1 MTKQTIDHFK
11 IPFRILPLG
20 DSCLSV
26 VFEEKIDPAI
36 NDRCI
41 QIAQSLDDDD
51 EVREAVPGYHTVAVY
66 FDPLRVERGSLIR
79 RLERRASDPTVLAQP
94 RVEVFSLF
102 EIPVRYGG
110 ECGPDLAAVAAIAH
124 AAGAAGDRRVQ
135 IEPLFRWDGIWL
147 NHARKPIGDR
157 KVRQALNYAT
167 DKQAL
172 VDHVLFGQAQVANH
186 MMPKHR
192 YWRADVKPFESATPQ
207 PFLFKPGMRVK
218 FVAA

>member
-1 MTKQTIDHFK
+1 MT

-41 QIAQSLDDDD
+41 QIAKSLDDDD

-66 FDPLRVERGSLIR
+66 FDPLRVERGSLVR
-79 RLERRASDPTVLAQP
+79 RLERRASDSIALAQP
-94 RVEVFSLF
+94 RVEVLSLLK
-102 EIPVRYGG
+102 IPVQYGG
-110 ECGPDLAAVAAIAH
+110 ECGPDLAAVADFARCSEDEVVRLHTTAEYRVYMLGFLPGFAYLAPVDQRIAMPRLDAPRLRVPAGSVGLAGSQTAIYPCDTP
-124 AAGAAGDRRVQ
+124 GGWR
-135 IEPLFRWDGIWL
+135 I
-147 NHARKPIGDR
+147 IG
-157 KVRQALNYAT
+157 
-167 DKQAL
+167 
-172 VDHVLFGQAQVANH
+172 
-186 MMPKHR
+186 
-192 YWRADVKPFESATPQ
+192 RADIKPFDGATPQ

>member
-1 MTKQTIDHFK
+1 MT

-36 NDRCI
+36 NDRCL
-41 QIAQSLDDDD
+41 QIAKSLEDDD

-110 ECGPDLAAVAAIAH
+110 ECGPDLAAVADFARCSEDDVVRLHTAPEYRVYMLGFLPGF
-124 AAGAAGDRRVQ
+124 AYLASVDRRIAMPRLEAPRLRV
-135 IEPLFRWDGIWL
+135 PAGSVGIAGSQTAIYPCDTPGGW
-147 NHARKPIGDR
+147 RIIG
-157 KVRQALNYAT
+157 
-167 DKQAL
+167 
-172 VDHVLFGQAQVANH
+172 
-186 MMPKHR
+186 
-192 YWRADVKPFESATPQ
+192 RADIKPFDVARPQ